1 MVLEA
6 ELFPKKTWAAAVG
19 QPHLTKSCKRL
30 YFSIH
35 KYI

>member
-6 ELFPKKTWAAAVG
+6 ELFPKKRG
-19 QPHLTKSCKRL
+19 QPHLTKSCKGL
-30 YFSIH
+30 DFSIH